1 MPDRFKVTKTEE
13 TDPPPDYLLEE
24 TVTGKLLN
32 DLSDNV
38 STMLRDKASLCQ
50 ESRDEK
56 HKLFICFSRKWSI
69 FYDLHNFWGVVFV
82 RFTNITDTH
91 NNRFIRDIREEK
103 LFN

>member
-32 DLSDNV
+32 DLSDNGKY
-38 STMLRDKASLCQ
+38 TANILIYYIKYIYMLRDKASLCQ

-69 FYDLHNFWGVVFV
+69 FYDLHNFW
-82 RFTNITDTH
+82 
-91 NNRFIRDIREEK
+91 
-103 LFN
+103 